1 MTNKITVI
9 GGSGFVGTN
18 LCKQLS
24 LKQQDFEIIDI
35 KMSNQFPDKCK
46 IGDVRDIDALRQTIT
61 GNVIVNLAAVHRD
74 DVRDKS
80 EYKRTNV
87 NGAENIA
94 SVCEEKGIKKIV
106 FTSTV
111 AVYGFAE
118 PGTDENGVINPFNEY
133 GRTKFEAEEKL
144 RQWHADGDN
153 SLIIVRPTVIF
164 GEGNRG
170 NVFNLLNQIASGKF
184 VMVGKGQNKKSMA
197 YIQNVVVF
205 LEKCISTEQK
215 YGVFN
220 YVDTPDMTM
229 NELVRQV
236 RAKLKGKN
244 SVGPR
249 LPYWLGMILGKMAD
263 LVSALTGKNLG
274 VNSRL
279 DTLQAAILIPKLGIL
294 NSEIEARALLA
305 KNYTSAIKNNEFLT
319 CPEIKHKNYSAWAQY
334 TLRVER
340 RADFQEKL
348 KNADVPTA
356 IHYPLPLNEQPA
368 VRGKQRIITV
378 SATMSKQ
385 VISLPMHAYMSET
398 DFQKIIYSVSN

>member
-1 MTNKITVI
+1 MAKKITVI

-18 LCKQLS
+18 LCRQLF

-35 KMSNQFPDKCK
+35 KMSNQFPEKCK

-61 GNVIVNLAAVHRD
+61 GNIIVNLAAVHRD

-80 EYKRTNV
+80 EYQRTNV

-94 SVCEEKGIKKIV
+94 FVCEEKGIEKIV

-118 PGTDENGVINPFNEY
+118 PGTGEDGKINPFNEY
-133 GRTKFEAEEKL
+133 GKTKFEAEEKL
-144 RQWHADGDN
+144 RAWQSKGQN
-153 SLIIVRPTVIF
+153 SLLIVRPTVIF

-184 VMVGKGQNKKSMA
+184 VMVGKGENKKSMA
-197 YIQNVVVF
+197 YIQNVVAF

-244 SVGPR
+244 SIGLR

-263 LVSALTGKNLG
+263 LVSALTGKNLP
-274 VNSRL
+274 VSSIRVKKFASSTEFSSAKSTL
-279 DTLQAAILIPKLGIL
+279 DQFKAPFSLSQGIERTLQ
-294 NSEIEARALLA
+294 SEFISPDPHQEIF
-305 KNYTSAIKNNEFLT
+305 YTE
-319 CPEIKHKNYSAWAQY
+319 
-334 TLRVER
+334 
-340 RADFQEKL
+340 
-348 KNADVPTA
+348 
-356 IHYPLPLNEQPA
+356 
-368 VRGKQRIITV
+368 
-378 SATMSKQ
+378 
-385 VISLPMHAYMSET
+385 
-398 DFQKIIYSVSN
+398 

>member
-80 EYKRTNV
+80 EYQRTNV
-87 NGAENIA
+87 KGAENIA
-94 SVCEEKGIKKIV
+94 SVCEEKGIEKIV

-118 PGTDENGVINPFNEY
+118 PGTGEDGEINPFNEY
-133 GRTKFEAEEKL
+133 GRTKFDAEEKF
-144 RQWHADGDN
+144 RAWQSKSQN
-153 SLIIVRPTVIF
+153 SLLIIRPTVIF

-184 VMVGKGQNKKSMA
+184 VMVGKGENRKSMA
-197 YIQNVVVF
+197 YIQNVVAF
-205 LEKCISTEQK
+205 LETCISTEQR

-244 SVGPR
+244 SVGLR
-249 LPYWLGMILGKMAD
+249 LPYWLGMILGQMAD
-263 LVSALTGKNLG
+263 LVSTLTGKNLPVSSIRVKKFASSTEFKSAKTSLG
-274 VNSRL
+274 QFEAPFTLSQGIER
-279 DTLQAAILIPKLGIL
+279 TLQ
-294 NSEIEARALLA
+294 SEFI
-305 KNYTSAIKNNEFLT
+305 N
-319 CPEIKHKNYSAWAQY
+319 PDPHQEIFF
-334 TLRVER
+334 TE
-340 RADFQEKL
+340 
-348 KNADVPTA
+348 
-356 IHYPLPLNEQPA
+356 
-368 VRGKQRIITV
+368 
-378 SATMSKQ
+378 
-385 VISLPMHAYMSET
+385 
-398 DFQKIIYSVSN
+398 